1 MRCGGRGGE
10 PCGRGPAASPPR
22 SDAAGR
28 RKTSTMTAFF
38 HARGCCMRAMTGGSW
53 VVFISASLAA
63 LGTAASSGADAP
75 GSANAQ
81 SAAPF
86 GFGAAEGARE
96 LALEQRFDGALD
108 PSELRGWLKTLS
120 AEPNHVGSPH

>member
-1 MRCGGRGGE
+1 
-10 PCGRGPAASPPR
+10 
-22 SDAAGR
+22 
-28 RKTSTMTAFF
+28 
-38 HARGCCMRAMTGGSW
+38 MRAMTRGSW

-120 AEPNHVGSPH
+120 AEPNHVGSP